1 MNLSFY
7 NGALG
12 ARMQQEKLNVIGNNV
27 ANVNTE
33 GFKSKNPV
41 FSNLMYMNMNAGE
54 NANTRLRAGAG
65 VRLEKTDTNM
75 EAGTLIETGN
85 PLNFTIAGEG
95 LFALRNPADNSTLY
109 TRNGSFI
116 RSERADGEF
125 YLATN
130 EGHLVLGKDNNPIK
144 VLERAEEDFGE
155 EDFGDEGDFG
165 DEEAAPGEPPLKDRI
180 AVFRFDNY
188 NDMTNVGSNKFIPV
202 EKNGYPVLD
211 RQAQLMEG
219 TLESSNVDFAQE
231 MVRMLETQRAYQ
243 YAIRMITT
251 SDEIEGTIN
260 SLRG

>member
-95 LFALRNPADNSTLY
+95 LFALRNPADN
-109 TRNGSFI
+109 
-116 RSERADGEF
+116 
-125 YLATN
+125 
-130 EGHLVLGKDNNPIK
+130 
-144 VLERAEEDFGE
+144 
-155 EDFGDEGDFG
+155 
-165 DEEAAPGEPPLKDRI
+165 
-180 AVFRFDNY
+180 
-188 NDMTNVGSNKFIPV
+188 
-202 EKNGYPVLD
+202 
-211 RQAQLMEG
+211 
-219 TLESSNVDFAQE
+219 
-231 MVRMLETQRAYQ
+231 
-243 YAIRMITT
+243 
-251 SDEIEGTIN
+251 
-260 SLRG
+260 

>member
-33 GFKSKNPV
+33 GFKSKNAV
-41 FSNLMYMNMNAGE
+41 FSNLMYMNMNASE
-54 NANTRLRAGAG
+54 NADTRLRAGAG

-75 EAGTLIETGN
+75 GAGTLLQTGD
-85 PLNFTIAGEG
+85 PLNFTIAGKG
-95 LFALRNPADNSTLY
+95 LFAVRNPADNSTSY

-116 RSERADGEF
+116 RSERADGAF
-125 YLATN
+125 YLSTN

-144 VLERAEEDFGE
+144 LSETAEE
-155 EDFGDEGDFG
+155 EDFGDE
-165 DEEAAPGEPPLKDRI
+165 EEGLLRDQPLKERI
-180 AVFRFDNY
+180 AVFKFDNY
-188 NDMTNVGSNKFIPV
+188 NDMTNIGSNRFLPV

-211 RQAQLMEG
+211 GQADLMEG

-231 MVRMLETQRAYQ
+231 MARMIETQRAYQ